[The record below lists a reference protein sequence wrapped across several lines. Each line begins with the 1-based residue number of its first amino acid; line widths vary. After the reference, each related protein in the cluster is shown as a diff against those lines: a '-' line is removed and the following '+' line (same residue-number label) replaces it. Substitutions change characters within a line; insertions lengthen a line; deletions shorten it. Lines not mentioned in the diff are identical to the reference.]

1 MTQALL
7 EPGAMREPLALLPE
21 SMNIP
26 RKKWTR
32 DECYRLMEAGLLPE
46 GKFELINGDIILKM
60 GHNPPHVLTCMKT
73 LNVLAD
79 VFGFEFMQSQA
90 PLAVSGQNDPEP
102 DTAVLPEP
110 LATYVE
116 TPRASEAR
124 LIIEVSDTTLRWDL
138 TAKALVYSQ
147 AGVREYWVVNINAR
161 TLHVF
166 QQPGMDG
173 YGNETVLTSEEEV
186 RPLAA
191 PSAVIRVADLLP

>member
-1 MTQALL
+1 MTLALL
-7 EPGAMREPLALLPE
+7 EPIAMRESLALLPE

-73 LNVLAD
+73 LNALAGI
-79 VFGFEFMQSQA
+79 FGFEFMQSQA

-102 DTAVLPEP
+102 DTAVLPRP
-110 LATYVE
+110 LAEYVT
-116 TPRASEAR
+116 TPPAAEAR
-124 LIIEVSDTTLRWDL
+124 LIVEVSDTTLRWDL
-138 TAKALVYSQ
+138 TTKALVYSQ
-147 AGVREYWVVNINAR
+147 AGAIEYWVVNINAR

-166 QQPGMDG
+166 QQPGTNG
-173 YGNETVLTSEEEV
+173 YGSETVLTPEKEV
-186 RPLAA
+186 RPQAA
-191 PSAVIRVADLLP
+191 PDAVIRVSDLLP